1 VTTKNS
7 TRTLLKHNPDW
18 KPITEATTIPVWEHT
33 ADDTIP
39 KKKRQTIQESDSV
52 WRIPLGDTLRDGRG
66 TLRTPFTNV
75 WYEVDRKVHPENW
88 QYLSALYSTAGKYNK
103 ETGVMEP
110 KLDVPLPTLIA
121 NPSINIP
128 AVFSDAQQV
137 LYKYDNVYS
146 LPECTENLLGGNY
159 IYDRATVDP
168 YKVNMVNAGC
178 RISGDAAIES
188 GVITNDSMP
197 HGTFSGLP
205 LTSYN
210 SDSKLFIKGKTV
222 IRNSTIYY
230 GCALTGNTL
239 IEDSL
244 LERVHVTSD
253 DIDLHLNDVKILGAN
268 IESDGNINISGAKIK
283 RIYTRRDANLSMSG
297 SLNLK
302 DVWFEGGNAHIEGNI
317 GIMFSTF
324 GGSFKLRATAPKG
337 SSDSDYLFDRV
348 NGYYILPLMLSQ
360 RDFESCVHWDDG
372 WTSPETAFSINARGT
387 LNLSAQL
394 LRKPHNIEQFCC
406 LPDTHL
412 SDQCRCALYYPL
424 FLLCH
429 PMTVTYFIKMGGL
442 DNSIPVQYQSL
453 SIAQLES
460 SMNNLIVEVGENLD
474 MRQHVIHFIRLMNGH
489 VPDIGS
495 VQEMKDTIRK
505 IYGVDMADIVRDNCD
520 YRLPL
525 GRNTRFS
532 QG

>member
-239 IEDSL
+239 IEDSS

-253 DIDLHLNDVKILGAN
+253 DIDLHLNDVKILSAN

-283 RIYTRRDANLSMSG
+283 RLYSRRDANLSMSG

-302 DVWFEGGNAHIEGNI
+302 DVWFEGGNAHIEGNM
-317 GIMFSTF
+317 GIKFSTF
-324 GGSFKLRATAPKG
+324 GGSFKLRATAPKSSSG
-337 SSDSDYLFDRV
+337 SGYLFDRV

-360 RDFESCVHWDDG
+360 RDFESCVYWDDG

-429 PMTVTYFIKMGGL
+429 PMAVTYFLKMGGL
-442 DNSIPVQYQSL
+442 DNSVPVQYQSL

-460 SMNNLIVEVGENLD
+460 SMNNLIIEVGENLD

-489 VPDIGS
+489 APDIGS